1 MKIRNGF
8 VSNSSSSSFT
18 CFGMPLND
26 SDKVDIFKKIVKYV
40 NKGEKKEKNCNHN
53 FNREKSKFCP
63 SCGKESWYIIDL
75 DEDFYIPDYEFTC
88 EELKKMGLE
97 IILGWLDDHE
107 EEINFIGVDLEDN
120 PMCGQEKLD
129 KINKVNSVLSE
140 MFPKNKK
147 DIDFY
152 SGTNYN

>member
-26 SDKVDIFKKIVKYV
+26 SDKVDIFKKIIKYA
-40 NKGEKKEKNCNHN
+40 NKGEKKEKNCNHK

-63 SCGKESWYIIDL
+63 SCGKASWNIINL
-75 DEDFYIPDYEFTC
+75 DEEFCISDYESNKA
-88 EELKKMGLE
+88 LKKMGLE
-97 IILGWLDDHE
+97 IIEGWLDNGE
-107 EEINFIGVDLEDN
+107 EGVEFLGVDLEDN
-120 PMCGQEKLD
+120 PMGGQEKLEM
-129 KINKVNSVLSE
+129 INKVNGALSE
-140 MFPKNKK
+140 LFPENKN

-152 SGTNYN
+152 SGTQYN